1 MSEFDD
7 ETKGKPEDETMESG
21 NKMLQES
28 AAETMHKSNDEMI
41 TEFDDQIA
49 KQREVLDRLCPPG
62 DAGRVNPLYN
72 RADAL
77 YRRFLKKDDIGDLDE
92 AIEMLRSSLELHP
105 VGHRIRTVCF
115 YAAYMTSVT
124 NKARILI

>member
-7 ETKGKPEDETMESG
+7 ETKGKPEDETMELG
-21 NKMLQES
+21 NEMLQES
-28 AAETMHKSNDEMI
+28 VTETTHKSNDEMI
-41 TEFDDQIA
+41 REFDDQIA
-49 KQREVLDRLCPPG
+49 KQREVVERLCPPE
-62 DAGRVNPLYN
+62 DAGRVSPLYN
-72 RADAL
+72 RADSL
-77 YRRFLKKDDIGDLDE
+77 YRRFMKKYDVQDLDE

-105 VGHRIRTVCF
+105 VGHIRTVCS